1 MGEIKD
7 LFKKGEQGLAKSLL
21 KWKLSKEGK
30 NVEGKE
36 AEFDRAAGEL
46 VNAANSIIK
55 KHGKNIVNEFKEAAR
70 ELKDKG
76 RNR

>member
-1 MGEIKD
+1 MGEIRD

-36 AEFDRAAGEL
+36 AEFNRAAGEL
-46 VNAANSIIK
+46 VDAANSIIK

-76 RNR
+76 RTR